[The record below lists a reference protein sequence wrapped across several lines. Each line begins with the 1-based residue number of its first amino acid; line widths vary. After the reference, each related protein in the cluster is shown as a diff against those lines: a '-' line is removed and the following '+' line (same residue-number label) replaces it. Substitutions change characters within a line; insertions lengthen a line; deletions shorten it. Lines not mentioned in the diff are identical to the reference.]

1 MIRFTDRRGGSR
13 LLAALAGAAVLAAGC
28 DFHYRAVAEP
38 VADEVVVQA
47 IPSAQPGF
55 DHPARLSAQDLTSIL
70 QGVRVE
76 FKSNWLQRLITG
88 PLEPGPLFDEAV
100 LPRVAPSLA
109 QALEAASARDRIV
122 FYVAQRRSG
131 DRRDVTS
138 GTLFV
143 RGSSL
148 TLIVVNYQNRV
159 DVVPG
164 LAVYDRKTPEVAVA
178 PQRFSLAFER
188 SEFVV
193 EPERDA
199 MDEVLETAPPTLT
212 VDYAR
217 FLQNQSRSAAAH
229 GNLLR
234 SKEAVR

>member
-1 MIRFTDRRGGSR
+1 VIRFANRPGGAR
-13 LLAALAGAAVLAAGC
+13 LLIAACVALLAAGC

-47 IPSAQPGF
+47 IPGAQPGF

-70 QGVRVE
+70 QEVRVE

-88 PLEPGPLFDEAV
+88 PLEPLPLFDEAM

-138 GTLFV
+138 GALFV

-164 LAVYDRKTPEVAVA
+164 LAVYDRRTPEVAVA

-193 EPERDA
+193 EPEHDPI
-199 MDEVLETAPPTLT
+199 DKVLETAPPTLT

-217 FLQNQSRSAAAH
+217 FLQNQSRSAAVPGH
-229 GNLLR
+229 LLR
-234 SKEAVR
+234 VKEAVR